1 MNIIKFVFVAL
12 FLGCA
17 LLYSSCTPEE
27 DIQLSL
33 DKTSVT
39 LNVGE
44 TSQLKANISH
54 VSDSKKGGPVLI
66 WESSNTKVAT
76 VSNGMVT
83 AVAPGEATISVRSG
97 DSVANCSVTVQISV
111 TSVALNA
118 SSLILIE
125 GESSQLS
132 ASVHPS
138 NAVNK
143 ELTWS
148 SSNTSVAVV
157 SSSGVVTAKI
167 PGTATIKASTKVG
180 NITATCE
187 VIVKGV
193 IVEVPDAT
201 FKSYLLSNFDTDGD
215 GEIRRKEAEKIYK
228 IDVNKMA
235 ISSLKGIEQMPNLYI
250 LYCYSNQLTELD
262 VSNNT
267 KLTYLSCGDNQ
278 LTHLDVSKNNGI
290 TSLWCRS
297 NQLIQLDVSRNT
309 ILKDLNCDSNKLTE
323 LDVSSNTALT
333 HLYCKDNELTHLDV
347 SKNTELNYLNCDSN
361 KLTELDVS
369 NNTALTDLYCSDNQ
383 LTHLDVSKNDALMK
397 LYCSPMNDS
406 SGKNMLAILYIADD
420 QTIYF
425 ITKNRSS
432 NCIPIETAIR
442 IYNAYSD
449 TKGYEYVEMGDG
461 LKWAVMNVGA
471 SRPEEYG
478 NYYAWGEI
486 SPKSDYDWSTYKYG
500 ISSSSL
506 TKYVTSSNYGVVD
519 ERTSLEEN
527 DDVASVIWGGS
538 WRIPS
543 DADWIWLILNCT
555 WKWTTS
561 YNGTEVS
568 GYIITSNV
576 SGYIGNSF
584 FLPAS
589 GTRRRTSI
597 SGINDEGGYWSSS
610 LSHSQL
616 AYFLALSSS
625 HVIKS
630 SLSRVCG
637 LSVRPVSE

>member
-1 MNIIKFVFVAL
+1 M
-12 FLGCA
+12 
-17 LLYSSCTPEE
+17 YSSCTPEE

>member
-1 MNIIKFVFVAL
+1 
-12 FLGCA
+12 
-17 LLYSSCTPEE
+17 
-27 DIQLSL
+27 
-33 DKTSVT
+33 
-39 LNVGE
+39 
-44 TSQLKANISH
+44 
-54 VSDSKKGGPVLI
+54 
-66 WESSNTKVAT
+66 
-76 VSNGMVT
+76 MVT

-309 ILKDLNCDSNKLTE
+309 ILKDLNCDSNKLTELDVSSNTALTHLYCKDNELTHLDVSKNTELNYLNCDSNKLTE